1 MKKLLVTTAL
11 MAMIMVACSAEETA
25 ESPGSGADG
34 SPEGTAAAGASGTV
48 MLYTS
53 VPEPVMNELAA
64 AFEEAHP
71 DIQLEIFRAATGD
84 VQARIAVEQEAG
96 DVGADLIWVAEPS
109 AYEAYKDQDLL
120 AQYAPPEDAP
130 IQEGF
135 IDPDGYYVAA
145 RVINMIVAWNTDE
158 LPAGLTDWDGLIEH
172 ADAAVFPPPSSGSV
186 LAAVLGIRSE
196 VNDDFFQEYVD
207 AGGSQISSN
216 GAARDALISGE
227 FAAAGI
233 LDYMI
238 REAKAE
244 GAPVEMAFPESG
256 TVLIPSPI
264 AITADSAN
272 PEAAKVFADFLL
284 SVEGQQAVVDIG
296 NFYPVRS
303 DVDAPEGAPNLDE
316 IETIQLDWRELVDRT
331 DEINSDWTELF
342 GE

>member
-1 MKKLLVTTAL
+1 MKKLLAPTAVI
-11 MAMIMVACSAEETA
+11 AMLLVACSPSDPA
-25 ESPGSGADG
+25 ESPGPGTDD
-34 SPEGTAAAGASGTV
+34 SPEGTAATGASGTI

-64 AFEEAHP
+64 AFEDAHP
-71 DIQLEIFRAATGD
+71 EIQLDIFRAATGD
-84 VQARIAVEQEAG
+84 VQARLAVEQEAG
-96 DVGADLIWVAEPS
+96 DIGADLIWVAEPS

-120 AQYAPPEDAP
+120 APYAPPDDAP
-130 IQEGF
+130 IQESF

-145 RVINMIVAWNTDE
+145 RVINMIVAWNTNE
-158 LPAGLTDWDGLIEH
+158 LPDGLTDWEGLIEH

-186 LAAVLGIRSE
+186 LAAVLGIRTD
-196 VNDDFFQEYVD
+196 VNDTFFEEFAD

-227 FAAAGI
+227 FAAAGV

-238 REAKAE
+238 RGAKAE
-244 GAPVEMAFPESG
+244 GAPVEMVFPESG

-264 AITADSAN
+264 AITAASDN

-284 SVEGQQAVVDIG
+284 SVEGQQAVVEIG
-296 NFYPVRS
+296 DFYPVRS
-303 DVDAPEGAPNLDE
+303 DVDAPEGAPSLDE
-316 IETIQLDWRELVDRT
+316 IDTIEVDWRELVERT
-331 DEINSDWTELF
+331 DEINAYWAELF

>member
-1 MKKLLVTTAL
+1 MKKLLTTAAV
-11 MAMIMVACSAEETA
+11 MALLLAGCSPEDTA
-25 ESPGSGADG
+25 ESPAPGGDG
-34 SPEGTAAAGASGTV
+34 SPDGTAAAEASGTI

-71 DIQLEIFRAATGD
+71 DIQLEIFRASTGD

-96 DVGADLIWVAEPS
+96 DVAADLIWVAEPS

-120 AQYAPPEDAP
+120 AQYSPPEDAP
-130 IQEGF
+130 IDEGF

-158 LPAGLTDWDGLIEH
+158 IPDGLTDWDDLIEQ
-172 ADAAVFPPPSSGSV
+172 ADRAVFPPPSSGSV
-186 LAAVLGIRSE
+186 LAAVLGIRTD
-196 VNDDFFQEYVD
+196 VNDEFFQEYAD

-227 FAAAGI
+227 FAAAGV

-238 REAKAE
+238 RGAKAD
-244 GAPVEMAFPESG
+244 GAPVEMVFPESG

-264 AITADSAN
+264 AITADSDN

-284 SVEGQQAVVDIG
+284 SVEGQEAVVDIG

-316 IETIQLDWRELVDRT
+316 IETIQVDWLELVERT
-331 DEINSDWTELF
+331 DEINSDWAELF